1 MPETPR
7 ERYFRIEQKVTELI
21 EKLPKT
27 VIGQVARMLAQ
38 NIAHYQL
45 QTGVDIPIEA
55 TMVLLNSPHTGPLD
69 SDGVHAL
76 NAEALGELVSL
87 LVWQGGEDDEPSSWQ
102 TVH

>member
-1 MPETPR
+1 MLQPW
-7 ERYFRIEQKVTELI
+7 IVELG
-21 EKLPKT
+21 L
-27 VIGQVARMLAQ
+27 GQVARMLAQ

-69 SDGVHAL
+69 SDGIHTL
-76 NAEALGELVSL
+76 NAEALGELASL
-87 LVWQGGEDDEPSSWQ
+87 LAWQAGEDGEPSDLQ